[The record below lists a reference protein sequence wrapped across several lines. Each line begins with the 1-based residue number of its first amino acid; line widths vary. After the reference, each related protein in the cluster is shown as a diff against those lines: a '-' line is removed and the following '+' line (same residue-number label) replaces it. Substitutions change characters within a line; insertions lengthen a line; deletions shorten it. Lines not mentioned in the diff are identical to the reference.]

1 MADEAIVCAPA
12 AQVDRTL
19 FSLKSPPPELANQQL
34 QPQAQAQVGLRYNV
48 AVHP

>member
-1 MADEAIVCAPA
+1 MKPLSARPRLRWIG
-12 AQVDRTL
+12 R
-19 FSLKSPPPELANQQL
+19 SLEKPSPEVANRQL